1 MFAKI
6 RNTLLSIVIA
16 LGTIGPTYAA
26 PMTQIDGNS
35 GQFFFRYKNGQAVAS
50 APDDTQT
57 KAITAFLVGGVD
69 KPFSEKLPIKADWQD
84 DAWRVLSGSLPPG
97 LDFDP
102 LTLTFH
108 GTPTTVGMNTVVEL
122 EGIDVNGNSVGK
134 ATVSF
139 DIHEI
144 LGIPV
149 PITVYAHTGKYK
161 LYELPIPKGL
171 AIDSWTKSSV
181 PKGVTVNGPYF
192 EGTPTEVGYT
202 PIYIEGKDLSGAVVA
217 TFWGKYIVEDGPSFA
232 FIPDDIKDLGTYPN
246 TAIGFTERPPAIN
259 YAIDD
264 ASKVQYFVEIAPGEK
279 LPGSVR
285 SNGLKTTSLFLAGF
299 VSNPYETVKVRWTAI
314 DTDGVPGQSNWFTFG
329 SANPTPECVSAPG
342 HAAINFLTGTA
353 YDFKLNSVYKV
364 PGAISYTLLSGTPPK
379 GITFDQSTGH
389 LIGKPTETAPDRLVS
404 VRIDVTNGT
413 NVVSATCDYMMAII
427 SGSLKLT
434 DDTAEQARYVRTGDI
449 YQGLL
454 TVKGG
459 IPTYGVKFDDPASA
473 PGFSFSTPSTD
484 TAAVGVTGKV
494 ETKGTIS
501 IPFTVDNNDGNSAH
515 EIATIYGRGA
525 LAIDNVADFA
535 VQRLEATQVWTSAGF
550 DPLNIIPDVTNYPP
564 SVQPSFTLNQLG
576 SKPLPEG
583 LVFDKNF
590 GRFIGVGTAPEDVYG
605 PFSITIHDFSGDA
618 KDSNPFSI
626 TMTKREPLDLTKP
639 VAPEFIV
646 ERTAPQSKKVV
657 GQIQPFGARNFP
669 IAWTLNGPAPSWLS
683 INPDTGELGV
693 AAGVPYE
700 DIKSYGPFTITA
712 DDGEMTKTSKEF
724 DVTISDVP
732 AASGKPVAPFK
743 NNVTGNTA
751 KGETATFFGLADLKQ
766 YIDEN
771 TIIGTVDETTILSTE
786 PASPAGLSFSPSG
799 RGSLTGPP
807 TSEYSGDV
815 TVNFQD
821 KKGRTGKIT
830 VPLQILPYPVAFME
844 QTAFDVPRLSVSNA
858 VTGKQ
863 GVGFWNAAQWFN
875 VGNMPTGLSVEQKSG
890 KLVGTPTDAIDTV
903 VTGMKL
909 KAISL
914 GGDGVTE
921 LTSFTDP
928 FSVKIVTPV
937 TMGLAYKPEK
947 LQVNL
952 QPIDGQPGKYSFVST
967 PSIPVPG
974 PTGSYVAPLTY
985 TLDRSQA
992 DIDGM
997 TGTLGINATTGRFT
1011 GNTDVLG
1018 DWTVYV
1024 NMTDAELNSI
1034 PAPVG
1039 VPVHSTLNG
1048 DVEGDGGGI
1057 FTMRQSEPFKTD
1069 PIVVSNYV
1077 GSVVFS
1083 TSPAL
1088 LPDQVAFNSLTGAFT
1103 DASIIDTAKTTS
1115 IQVQA
1120 KDSHDRKMAA
1130 PVNFVFKTIAPL
1142 KVAIQPSK
1150 AAIATKQYSAASDDK
1165 VDVAFGPTVTNQ
1177 IGEISYGLT
1186 GTLPGT
1192 TVLKSPDP
1200 TSGDTTYSWTDGA
1213 DKRHVLTVNGAGQQ
1227 TIHTANGV
1235 NAPVA
1240 SSVEDTLPVDA
1251 LVFDTKSA
1259 TLAGIPSQSG
1269 VFTFKVSAYDD
1280 HAEQYIRNVA
1290 TRIDYNSATS
1300 QDVTMTVS
1308 PADPLF
1314 VTNEVAGAPGSEDTI
1329 YRYTTTST
1337 LKTVLGNAAYGR
1349 GIAAFQKTAGS
1360 LPAGV
1365 TASIGTGDLTY
1376 RNYPTEQGTFAGIA
1390 YKLTDYAGRDI
1401 GTDPVTIN
1409 VGPRQPLQ
1417 LVTASNPAG
1426 LVVNQAGSVT
1436 VTAKNAAY
1444 GQAIKAGDWTVT
1456 GVANLP
1462 DGMTYAIA
1470 NGAVTFSG
1478 TPTIIKDYGPIVIG
1492 ATDAVGDT
1500 ASMTLTIK
1508 VISPTD
1514 AIVLNVTPIT
1524 TKIGYPFSMQ
1534 ATATNTYGT
1543 VRFYSSAIDS
1553 QYASN
1558 LDLNT
1563 ATGLITGS
1571 FSSPVVTNFDLNV
1584 TDDTNRLTKRPIS
1597 VTAVPNLRVTVP
1609 TNVAAT
1615 QGEALNRT
1623 IDTLYAV
1630 GTVTYEKGSGSWPDG
1645 LGVNSSTGEIIGYD
1659 MSSGTFVNMVLPAP
1673 GAYPGLTVKG
1683 TDEFTIQGTTYKD
1696 IQESNA
1702 FTVTVAPTTAIPDIA
1717 NPTKTILGTQGS
1729 QIVSWKPSTV
1739 IKSTTKKWVFGGT
1752 VYSTNYD
1759 LTQYG
1764 LTFDKNTGTIS
1775 GTPMTPFIIRD
1786 FVMTVTSSLGAS
1798 DSTTPFWIGVAPQ
1811 AAIAVSP
1818 TQPASYLFRLSKAFE
1833 TDPIVVLNTI
1843 GTVTMSKPSATT
1855 LSWNSTTGV
1864 WSYGAT
1870 GHSTSWV
1877 NSPTTLTT
1885 TISDEFGRTGSF
1897 SFVKD
1902 FVPALTLK
1910 YTSTPFVSNNPV
1922 KSAVPTVTGQQGNLS
1937 YALQGAPAYVS
1948 VNVDTGEVTATLP
1961 NGTAQSFT
1969 VVVTDN
1975 WDGATATASAA
1986 YAVMTPN
1993 IADIPNKKLLL
2004 GTEGG
2009 SVSFAPTVTQP
2020 DGSPWTFAN
2029 TVYSLNY
2036 DISQYGLTFDTTT
2049 GAISGTASSGF
2060 IIPDAVITVTSA
2072 DGKTDKTTAFWM
2084 GVAPL
2089 TQMSIDPQQKS
2100 VYYVRINKAFTSD
2113 PINVINAVG
2122 TLKFANTTN
2131 NILTFDTALGT
2142 YYSTAYQM
2150 SGWAGITINNNMTAT
2165 DEFGRSIP
2173 WSQTLY
2179 FRGVFGF
2186 VYGNKSLRMGV
2197 VSAFAKA
2204 VPTADTAFGNVTWS
2218 AIGLPAPLTM
2228 DSSGAITGTVPIGSY
2243 ASGTVFPITMTAV
2256 DDGDPTA
2263 GGTVTKVWNLT
2274 LN

>member
-1 MFAKI
+1 MFVRI

-16 LGTIGPTYAA
+16 LGGIGPAYAA
-26 PMTQIDGNS
+26 PMVQIDGDS
-35 GQFFFRYKNGQAVAS
+35 GQFFFRYKNGQAVATV
-50 APDDTQT
+50 PDDTQT

-102 LTLTFH
+102 LSLTFH

-232 FIPDDIKDLGTYPN
+232 HIRDDIKDLNSSPVATL
-246 TAIGFTERPPAIN
+246 FDERVQPIN
-259 YAIDD
+259 YSVGDP
-264 ASKVQYFVEIAPGEK
+264 SKVRYFLEIAPGQK
-279 LPGSVR
+279 LPGKVK
-285 SNGLKTTSLFLAGF
+285 SNGATDTTLFVNGT
-299 VSNPYETVKVRWTAI
+299 VSDPYQTARIRWTAI
-314 DTDGVPGQSNWFTFG
+314 DTDGVPGSSNWFVFG
-329 SANPTPECVSAPG
+329 TASPTPECVASPG
-342 HAAINFLTGTA
+342 SYGLTFLTGTA
-353 YDFKLNSVYKV
+353 YDFSLKTLKNV
-364 PGAISYTLLSGTPPK
+364 PGTLSYALVSGTLPPAIK
-379 GITFDQSTGH
+379 FDATTGH
-389 LIGKPTETAPDRLVS
+389 ISGTPTETAPDRQVT
-404 VRIDVTNGT
+404 VRVDVTNGSE
-413 NVVSATCDYMMAII
+413 VVSQSCVYDMSTV
-427 SGSLKLT
+427 SGSLSLS
-434 DDTAEQARYVRTGDI
+434 DDTAAQARYVRVGDI
-449 YQGLL
+449 YDGQL
-454 TVKGG
+454 TVTGG
-459 IPTYGVKFDDPASA
+459 IPTYSVKFDDPSA
-473 PGFSFSTPSTD
+473 APAFGFSTSATD
-484 TAAVGVTGKV
+484 TATVGITGKV
-494 ETKGTIS
+494 DVKGQID
-501 IPFTVDNNDGNSAH
+501 IPFTVTNNDGNTDSAS
-515 EIATIYGRGA
+515 ATIYGRGP
-525 LAIDNVADFA
+525 LAIDPISDIAVKRLDASQTWFA
-535 VQRLEATQVWTSAGF
+535 ASY
-550 DPLNIIPDVTNYPP
+550 DPLNVIPDVTAFPP
-564 SVQPSFTLNQLG
+564 SIQPSFTLNQLG
-576 SKPLPEG
+576 PQPLPDGLAFDNDHGFITGIATAAEG
-583 LVFDKNF
+583 
-590 GRFIGVGTAPEDVYG
+590 TYG
-605 PFSITIHDFSGDA
+605 PFSVSIRDYSGKP
-618 KDSNPFSI
+618 KDSNPFNVVI
-626 TMTKREPLDLTKP
+626 DKRDPLDLTDP
-639 VAPEFIV
+639 VTPDFIV
-646 ERTAPQSKKVV
+646 ERASPQSKQVV
-657 GQIQPFGARNFP
+657 SQIQPIGAQKFT
-669 IAWTLNGPAPSWLS
+669 IAWTLNGPAPAWLS
-683 INPDTGELGV
+683 INPDTGVLVV

-712 DDGEMTKTSKEF
+712 NDGEMSKTSKEF

-732 AASGKPVAPFK
+732 APASKAVAPVK
-743 NNVTGNTA
+743 SNVTGDTS
-751 KGETATFFGLADLKQ
+751 KGESATFVGLVDLKQ
-766 YIDEN
+766 YIDTD
-771 TIIGTVDETTILSTE
+771 TIIGTLDDVTLLSVAPT
-786 PASPAGLSFSPSG
+786 SPAGLTFSTSG
-799 RGSLTGPP
+799 AGSLTGPP
-807 TSEYSGDV
+807 SSEYSGDV
-815 TVNFQD
+815 LVAFRD
-821 KKGRTGKIT
+821 KKGRTGTIT
-830 VPLQILPYPVAFME
+830 IPLQIDPYPVVFMD
-844 QTAFDVPRLSVSNA
+844 QAAFDVPRLSSSNS
-858 VTGKQ
+858 VQGKK
-863 GVGFWNAAQWFN
+863 GVGFTYAPKWFG
-875 VGNMPTGLSVEQKSG
+875 VGTMPTGLSVDQSSG
-890 KLVGTPTDAIDTV
+890 SLKGVPSDAIGTV
-903 VTGMKL
+903 VNNRRLRAVT
-909 KAISL
+909 L
-914 GGDGVTE
+914 GGDAVTE

-928 FSVKIVTPV
+928 FSVTIVSPT
-937 TMGLAYKPEK
+937 TMGLGYSPDK
-947 LQVNL
+947 LDIYL
-952 QPIDGQPGKYSFVST
+952 QPVDGQPGKFSFVNAGA
-967 PSIPVPG
+967 PNIPA

-997 TGTLGINATTGRFT
+997 TGTLGINATTGRLT

-1018 DWTVYV
+1018 DWTIYV
-1024 NMTDAELNSI
+1024 NVTDAEGASI
-1034 PAPVG
+1034 PAPV
-1039 VPVHSTLNG
+1039 PIAIHSTLTG
-1048 DVEGDGGGI
+1048 VVKTSATGGNV
-1057 FTMRQSEPFKTD
+1057 TLRQSEPFRTD
-1069 PIVVSNYV
+1069 AIDVSNFV
-1077 GSVVFS
+1077 FSVVFS
-1083 TSPAL
+1083 TVPAM
-1088 LPDQVAFNSLTGAFT
+1088 LPDYVDFNALTGAFSDQSALNT
-1103 DASIIDTAKTTS
+1103 VGNTH

-1120 KDSHDRKMAA
+1120 TDAHDRKLS
-1130 PVNFVFKTIAPL
+1130 PPLSFNYKTVAPL
-1142 KVAIQPSK
+1142 KLSVGQTS
-1150 AAIATKQYSAASDDK
+1150 IATKQYSAASDDK

-1177 IGEISYGLT
+1177 IGEISYGID

-1200 TSGDTTYSWTDGA
+1200 TGGDTTYSWTDGD

-1240 SSVEDTLPVDA
+1240 SSVDDTLPVDA
-1251 LVFDTKSA
+1251 LVFDTKNA
-1259 TLAGIPSQSG
+1259 TLVGIPSQSG

-1524 TKIGYPFSMQ
+1524 TKVGYPFAMQ

-1543 VRFYSSAIDS
+1543 VRFYSGAIDS

-1609 TNVAAT
+1609 INVAAT

-1630 GTVTYEKGSGSWPDG
+1630 GTVKYEKGSGSWPSE
-1645 LGVNSSTGEIIGYD
+1645 LSVNPDTGEIYGND
-1659 MSSGTFVNMVLPAP
+1659 MSSGSWVNNVLTAP
-1673 GAYPGLTVKG
+1673 GTYAGLTVKA

-1696 IQESNA
+1696 VQESNA
-1702 FTVTVAPTTAIPDIA
+1702 FSIVVDPTTAIPDIA
-1717 NPTKTILGTQGS
+1717 NPAKTILGTQNS
-1729 QIVSWKPSTV
+1729 PIAAWTPSTV
-1739 IKSTTKKWVFGGT
+1739 IKSTSKKWVFGGT

-1775 GTPMTPFIIRD
+1775 GTPTTPFIIRD
-1786 FVMTVTSSLGAS
+1786 FVMTVTSPRGIA
-1798 DSTTPFWIGVAPQ
+1798 DSTTPFWIGVAP
-1811 AAIAVSP
+1811 AAAMVVDAG
-1818 TQPASYLFRLSKAFE
+1818 QQVDYLFRLNNAFA
-1833 TDPIVVLNTI
+1833 TKPIVVNNTI
-1843 GTVTMSKPSATT
+1843 GILTFAKPATSLRWDT
-1855 LSWNSTTGV
+1855 ATGV
-1864 WSYGAT
+1864 WSYGAS
-1870 GHSTSWV
+1870 GQSKGWV
-1877 NSPTTLTT
+1877 NNKNSYTT
-1885 TISDEFGRTGSF
+1885 TISDEFNRTTSF
-1897 SFVKD
+1897 TYTGD
-1902 FVPALTLK
+1902 FVAALKLNPVGKGFVPNVQLT
-1910 YTSTPFVSNNPV
+1910 TSTPVV
-1922 KSAVPTVTGQQGNLS
+1922 EGKIGTLS
-1937 YALQGAPAYVS
+1937 FALVNAPAWAS
-1948 VNVDTGEVTATLP
+1948 VNPDTGVITATLP
-1961 NGTAQSFT
+1961 TSASQSFEMT
-1969 VVVTDN
+1969 VTDTA
-1975 WDGATATASAA
+1975 DGATSTA
-1986 YAVMTPN
+1986 AVSFNNLSPVISS
-1993 IADIPNKKLLL
+1993 IANNKLVL
-2004 GTEGG
+2004 GTEGSAIAG
-2009 SVSFAPTVTQP
+2009 FTPTVKAS
-2020 DGSPWTFAN
+2020 DGTAWTYKG
-2029 TVYSLNY
+2029 TTYTINY
-2036 DISQYGLTFDTTT
+2036 DLSAFGLDFDPDT
-2049 GAISGTASSGF
+2049 GVISGAPSIGF
-2060 IIPDAVITVTSA
+2060 IIRDAVITVTSA
-2072 DGKTDKTTAFWM
+2072 EGKSSSTAAFWM
-2084 GVAPL
+2084 GAAPKAPL
-2089 TQMSIDPQQKS
+2089 AVISTQRKDYIE
-2100 VYYVRINKAFTSD
+2100 RITADYATDALVLPDALGN
-2113 PINVINAVG
+2113 
-2122 TLKFANTTN
+2122 
-2131 NILTFDTALGT
+2131 LTFTKVTATQQTLDTSTGSFSALA
-2142 YYSTAYQM
+2142 SQM
-2150 SGWAGITINNNMTAT
+2150 GSWSGQSGPYTVKIT
-2165 DEFGRSIP
+2165 DEFNRTINFTINLWWYNAFKLTNVARTATMGTATSIAKP
-2173 WSQTLY
+2173 TTSFASGAVTY
-2179 FRGVFGF
+2179 
-2186 VYGNKSLRMGV
+2186 
-2197 VSAFAKA
+2197 SA
-2204 VPTADTAFGNVTWS
+2204 V
-2218 AIGLPAPLTM
+2218 GLPSPLQINPSTGII
-2228 DSSGAITGTVPIGSY
+2228 SGTIPTGAYPANSTFTVTTSATDAGDGSY
-2243 ASGTVFPITMTAV
+2243 ADVTWVLTV
-2256 DDGDPTA
+2256 
-2263 GGTVTKVWNLT
+2263 K
-2274 LN
+2274 